1 MRSLGSND
9 GGVPLHLV
17 ATGIAINGPGYTFER
32 DELDIEDRYIAV
44 SDASGRM
51 VGSCPSLRPF

>member
-1 MRSLGSND
+1 M
-9 GGVPLHLV
+9 HLV